1 MRKTDRRTFI
11 KKTGAIT
18 AGIGLASAFP
28 SILSG
33 CDLIS
38 KPDYK
43 ISLAEWSLHRE
54 LGAGKMTNLDF
65 PVKAKK
71 DFGIEAVEYVN
82 SFFKDKATDKK
93 YLNQLNQICKD
104 NGVEN
109 VLIMIDG
116 EGQLGNVDKAK
127 RKIAIENHYKWVDAA
142 AYLGCHSIRVNAGGG
157 GTAEELAKAVTES
170 LGTLSEYGKKN
181 KINIIVEN
189 HGGYS
194 SNGKWLSDVMKKVNH
209 KYCGTLPDF
218 GNFNIGGGEVYDR
231 YKGMEELMPFA
242 KGVSAKSYD
251 FDETGN
257 ETKMDF
263 LRIMNIVKDSGYK
276 GYIGIEYEG
285 SRLSE
290 HDGILATKALLEKV
304 FISL

>member
-1 MRKTDRRTFI
+1 MDKINRRSFI
-11 KKTGAIT
+11 KKTGSVT
-18 AGIGLASAFP
+18 AGLGILAAFP
-28 SILSG
+28 SILYANKG
-33 CDLIS
+33 LI
-38 KPDYK
+38 KPDFK

-71 DFGIEAVEYVN
+71 DYGIDAVEYVN
-82 SFFKDKATDKK
+82 SFFKDKAKNKEYLKK
-93 YLNQLNQICKD
+93 LNRICND
-104 NGVEN
+104 NGVSN

-116 EGQLGNVDKAK
+116 EGQLGDVDKAK
-127 RKIAIENHYKWVDAA
+127 RKTAIENHYKWVDAA

-157 GTAEELAKAVTES
+157 GTAIELAKAVTES

-189 HGGYS
+189 HGGNS
-194 SNGKWLSDVMKKVNH
+194 SNGKWLSDVMKKVNNP
-209 KYCGTLPDF
+209 YCGTLPDF

-231 YKGMEELMPFA
+231 YKGMKELMPYA

-251 FDETGN
+251 FDEEGN

-263 LRIMNIVKDSGYK
+263 IRIMKIVKEAGYR

-285 SRLSE
+285 GRLSE
-290 HDGILATKALLEKV
+290 HDGIIATKKLLDKV
-304 FISL
+304 FKKL